1 MQKLFSHDLNRT
13 QSEPLLLEGCSFSL
27 NVQVENFLYRVK
39 IVDKFVFPVKN
50 SANYKTHQFQYG
62 HLIEGWTLIKSKM
75 EMKYLKCLVMISL
88 CLNGALE
95 GKKSK
100 SLRARLTA
108 LENLLNTQVYL
119 IRDTIQSEI
128 AQRETLAQKL
138 EETIEPMERLQ
149 NELLLARTHK
159 SDEVGPKYLKTEAKN
174 LKKAITGDIVNEI
187 SEMLVRHRRGLREE
201 KIARK
206 KDKEG
211 IMSTLEAIMNTFQ
224 QVPKEI
230 STGISE
236 MKAGIIR
243 ELKAEIIERTDRL
256 HQTKRLMDLRICKR
270 ICDNQ
275 QML

>member
-1 MQKLFSHDLNRT
+1 
-13 QSEPLLLEGCSFSL
+13 
-27 NVQVENFLYRVK
+27 
-39 IVDKFVFPVKN
+39 
-50 SANYKTHQFQYG
+50 
-62 HLIEGWTLIKSKM
+62 M

-211 IMSTLEAIMNTFQ
+211 IMSTLEAIMNTLQ

-256 HQTKRLMDLRICKR
+256 HQTLNGLKNMQENLRQSANVIGTKTEAMKNIGEALLVKSNDIEDQIQDTLSAQDLFPM
-270 ICDNQ
+270 CDTEVNDTSTNIGTC
-275 QML
+275 LKSHFN